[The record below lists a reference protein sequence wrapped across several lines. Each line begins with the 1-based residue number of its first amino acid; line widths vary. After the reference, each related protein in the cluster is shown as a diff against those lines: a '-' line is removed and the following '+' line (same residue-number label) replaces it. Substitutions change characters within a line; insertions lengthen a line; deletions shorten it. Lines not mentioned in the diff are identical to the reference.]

1 MTGLPN
7 EGCRHEG
14 RAYID
19 VAATVIP
26 ARLAPPLARSWHRC
40 LLGGLDPASRP
51 LPFCALNA
59 EQAALGSRLAAH
71 IEDLEPVSDYQQFAV
86 LLVDVE
92 RTVILRS
99 GDSNLLAELARSGIL
114 PGASLAESQVGTNA
128 ADLALH
134 EAQPVR
140 VSGSEHYCRIW
151 HSLACAA
158 VPIFEPFGSAL
169 GALLIVCPLELAHPH
184 CQSLAIAAVQAI
196 QDRLR
201 NEQLLADANDQ
212 LAILIATL
220 EAVSE
225 GLIFVDTRQA
235 IRHINSQAAGMLGMT
250 VRSVSGQPLEKLG
263 EIPAPIRLALT
274 QRVELNDSEVHWQNR
289 RTSLLAMCSVRPVW
303 DRSRRYTGALITLRP
318 AELVQ
323 QLVHEVVGA
332 RAQFSFYDIVGQS
345 PALQEALHQAYRAA
359 SSTAGVL
366 LAGEAGVGKDLFA
379 QSIHNASNRAA
390 GPYIKLNCAAIPRAM
405 LAGEL
410 FGIEGDES
418 RGERGR
424 PGKLELA
431 HGGTLFLEGIEVLS
445 FDLQTSLLR
454 TIEMQRLIRSGGR
467 HALPVDVRIIATSGI
482 DLARLIGEARFR
494 PDLAARL
501 VAFRIDIP
509 PLRERGDD
517 LLLLS
522 NYLLL
527 TLSERF
533 GRQVAL
539 APEALEAMR
548 NYAWPGN
555 VRELELALER
565 LVQHSEKTILKCE
578 DLPPPIARAAG
589 GPSPLPQS
597 TLYDSQMLSEYE
609 SIRHAG
615 RRAGGKLGR
624 TAELLGISR
633 ATLWRKMKRYDMQP
647 ADFWRD

>member
-7 EGCRHEG
+7 EGCRHEVG
-14 RAYID
+14 NYID

-26 ARLAPPLARSWHRC
+26 TNLVPPPARAWQRC
-40 LLGGLDPASRP
+40 LAGGLDPASRP
-51 LPFCALNA
+51 QPVRALSV
-59 EQAALGSRLAAH
+59 EQSALSNRLTAH
-71 IEDLEPVSDYQQFAV
+71 IEDLDPLSDYPKFAV
-86 LLVDVE
+86 LLIDVE
-92 RTVILRS
+92 RTVISRI
-99 GDSNLLAELARSGIL
+99 GDASLLAELAHCGIL
-114 PGASLAESQVGTNA
+114 PGVCLAEEQVGNNA
-128 ADLALH
+128 ADLALR

-140 VSGSEHYCRIW
+140 LSGREHYCRIW

-158 VPIFEPFGSAL
+158 APIFDPLGSAL
-169 GALLIVCPLELAHPH
+169 GALLLACPLELAHPH
-184 CQSLAIAAVQAI
+184 SQSLAIAVVQAI

-212 LAILIATL
+212 LAVLTATL

-225 GLIFVDTRQA
+225 GLIFVDSRQA
-235 IRHINSQAAGMLGMT
+235 IRHINSQAARMLGVT
-250 VRSVSGQPLEKLG
+250 VRSAGGQSLEKLG
-263 EIPAPIRLALT
+263 EIPTPIRLALEERT
-274 QRVELNDSEVHWQNR
+274 ELNDSEVHWQSR
-289 RTSLLAMCSVRPVW
+289 RSSLLAMCSVRPVW
-303 DRSRRYTGALITLRP
+303 DRGRRYTGALITLRP
-318 AELVQ
+318 TERVQ

-332 RAQFSFYDIVGQS
+332 RALFSFYDIIGQS
-345 PALQEALHQAYRAA
+345 PALQQALHQAHRAA
-359 SSTAGVL
+359 SSTAGVV

-379 QSIHNASNRAA
+379 QSIHNASNRAG
-390 GPYIKLNCAAIPRAM
+390 GPYIKLNCTAIPRAM

-410 FGIEGDES
+410 FGSEGDES

-431 HGGTLFLEGIEVLS
+431 HGGTLFLEDVEVLS

-454 TIEMQRLIRSGGR
+454 TIEMQRLIRDGGR
-467 HALPVDVRIIATSGI
+467 HALPVDVRIIATSGVEM
-482 DLARLIGEARFR
+482 ARLINEARLR

-501 VAFRIDIP
+501 GTFRIDIP

-517 LLLLS
+517 LLLLC

-527 TLSERF
+527 SLGERF

-555 VRELELALER
+555 VRELELILER
-565 LVQHSEKTILKCE
+565 LVQHSEKTILECE
-578 DLPPPIARAAG
+578 DLPPAIARAAG
-589 GPSPLPQS
+589 SPSPLPQS
-597 TLYDSQMLSEYE
+597 TLYDSQVQSEFE

-633 ATLWRKMKRYDMQP
+633 ATLWRKMKRYDMRP
-647 ADFWRD
+647 TDFWRD